1 MVTTETRPEI
11 SRLPFLS
18 MMAWLRFDS
27 IGRALRAARPNDVLE
42 MGAGEGAIGAWLA
55 SRYSYT
61 CVEPD
66 DQSRAK
72 AAQRLAAVGR
82 GRALAQFSEL
92 GDERFDM
99 VCAFEVLEHIE
110 DDTLALEEWR
120 ERLRPRGWLLM
131 SVPAH
136 QKKYAAADR
145 AAGHFR
151 RYERA
156 DLSAKLDKTGYE
168 VTMLRSYGVG
178 FGDLLHHGR
187 SFIVSRRSGHAPTP
201 EERSSSSG
209 RFLQPHGGPIA
220 FAFAAIAAPFRL
232 LQMPFAAT
240 DIGPGYV
247 VLARRS
253 T

>member
-1 MVTTETRPEI
+1 
-11 SRLPFLS
+11 

-27 IGRALRAARPNDVLE
+27 IGRALRTAHPNDVLE
-42 MGAGEGAIGAWLA
+42 MGAGEGAMGAWLA

-66 DQSRAK
+66 DRSRSK
-72 AAQRLAAVGR
+72 AEQRLAAVGR
-82 GRALAQFSEL
+82 GRALAQFAEL

-110 DDTLALEEWR
+110 DDTRALEEWR
-120 ERLRPRGWLLM
+120 ERLRPGGWLLM

-151 RYERA
+151 RYEQA
-156 DLSAKLDKTGYE
+156 DLSALLDKTGYD
-168 VTMLRSYGVG
+168 VDMLRSYGVG

-187 SFIVSRRSGHAPTP
+187 SFIVGRRAEAPTH
-201 EERSSSSG
+201 EERSLSSG
-209 RFLQPHGGPIA
+209 RFLQPTGSAIPLA
-220 FAFAAIAAPFRL
+220 YAAITAPFRI
-232 LQMPFAAT
+232 LQMPFARS
-240 DIGPGYV
+240 DIGAGYV
-247 VLARRS
+247 LLARRS
-253 T
+253 A

>member
-1 MVTTETRPEI
+1 
-11 SRLPFLS
+11 

-27 IGRALRAARPNDVLE
+27 IGRALRTARPHDVLE
-42 MGAGEGAIGAWLA
+42 MGAGEGAMGAWLA
-55 SRYSYT
+55 GRYSYT

-72 AAQRLAAVGR
+72 AAERLAAAGG
-82 GRALAQFSEL
+82 GRALARFSEL

-120 ERLRPRGWLLM
+120 ERLRPGGWLLM
-131 SVPAH
+131 SIPAH

-156 DLSAKLDKTGYE
+156 DLLAKLEKTGYDT
-168 VTMLRSYGVG
+168 VMLRSYGAG

-187 SFIVSRRSGHAPTP
+187 SFIASRRSEHAPTP

-209 RFLQPHGGPIA
+209 RFLQPQGDA
-220 FAFAAIAAPFRL
+220 VAYAYAAIAAPFRV
-232 LQMPFAAT
+232 LQMPLSRT

-253 T
+253 A